1 MNNLSEKMDTIEM
14 KVRQMALRLQR
25 AQKENDKLADEN
37 EKLRA
42 ELSKYSNK
50 TNDLEKKL
58 QRTTVALEE
67 KQENDPEHSKKL
79 RKEIE
84 QYIKEI
90 DKCIER
96 LKNS

>member
-1 MNNLSEKMDTIEM
+1 MDTIEM

-25 AQKENDKLADEN
+25 VQKENDKLVEEN
-37 EKLRA
+37 GKLRA